1 MFLCAMKSELID
13 PKNRNQVE
21 CNLPSDE
28 LEALKILIQ
37 LQRDRII
44 TIKPC
49 DKGAGVIILDFE
61 EYVNVCNE
69 HLNLLQENPNDEMKP
84 FYHKIDSSQLDE
96 AKIKIKHVLEEALD
110 NKVITNTEYE
120 AMNPEN
126 KNPGKFYCTFKVH
139 KDHEEGRAPPPRPII
154 SGCGSIIEN
163 IGVFV
168 EYFVKNEATKHRSYL
183 QDTPDFLRQIEVL
196 NKRGILPINA
206 ILVTA
211 DVCGLFTNIPHQEC
225 IQTTQCALNERT
237 DPNMSTE
244 FIIRLLELILKYNIF
259 EYNGDLYQQDI
270 GTAMGSRPA
279 PSISNICMANKIDNQ
294 FIKMSIKYAKY
305 GEKALIFLK
314 RFLDDLFFVFCGST
328 KRLHEFMEEVNTI
341 HPNMKFTMKHTFTN
355 LEPQVSRC
363 QCPLSVSIPFLD
375 TSCMIKDGQI
385 IVDLYR
391 KPSDR
396 NRYLLP
402 DSCHP
407 DSCKKNIPFSLA
419 MRITR
424 ICSEIESREIRYN
437 ELLEMLL
444 ERNYPVG
451 MVKAAINKA
460 RSIPRHIALRPVAR
474 DTTNKR
480 PVFVVSWD
488 PRLPS
493 ISAIQNKHWRSM
505 SLVDPYLK
513 EVFPDPPL
521 VAYKRQKN
529 IRDYTIRAKVPPLLM
544 VRPRRVIPGM
554 RKCHRFC
561 LVCPYIKEGKEIK
574 GDNFTWKINKS
585 VTCDTYN
592 FIYLIECNK
601 ENCKSRYI
609 GESERKL
616 RERIMDHKGYITNKK
631 INQATGAHFNLPGHS
646 IDNLTVTI
654 VEKVK
659 KPDAEYRKEREKYFI
674 RKFNTFYRGMNR
686 MT

>member
-1 MFLCAMKSELID
+1 MEKVLNRGLNFCVLPLKLDLTQLLVDFKRFERTMIWHEFWYGREQSDNINRRLFKSKKTNHPKNYNIPKHLKMFLCAMKSELID

-69 HLNLLQENPNDEMKP
+69 HLNSLQENPNDEMKP

-168 EYFVKNEATKHRSYL
+168 EHFVKNEATKHRSYL

-279 PSISNICMANKIDNQ
+279 PSISNIFMANKIDDQ

-305 GEKALIFLK
+305 GEKSLIFLK
-314 RFLDDLFFVFCGST
+314 IFLDDLFFCI
-328 KRLHEFMEEVNTI
+328 LW
-341 HPNMKFTMKHTFTN
+341 
-355 LEPQVSRC
+355 
-363 QCPLSVSIPFLD
+363 
-375 TSCMIKDGQI
+375 
-385 IVDLYR
+385 
-391 KPSDR
+391 
-396 NRYLLP
+396 
-402 DSCHP
+402 
-407 DSCKKNIPFSLA
+407 
-419 MRITR
+419 
-424 ICSEIESREIRYN
+424 
-437 ELLEMLL
+437 
-444 ERNYPVG
+444 
-451 MVKAAINKA
+451 INKA
-460 RSIPRHIALRPVAR
+460 AP
-474 DTTNKR
+474 
-480 PVFVVSWD
+480 
-488 PRLPS
+488 
-493 ISAIQNKHWRSM
+493 
-505 SLVDPYLK
+505 
-513 EVFPDPPL
+513 
-521 VAYKRQKN
+521 
-529 IRDYTIRAKVPPLLM
+529 
-544 VRPRRVIPGM
+544 
-554 RKCHRFC
+554 
-561 LVCPYIKEGKEIK
+561 
-574 GDNFTWKINKS
+574 
-585 VTCDTYN
+585 
-592 FIYLIECNK
+592 
-601 ENCKSRYI
+601 
-609 GESERKL
+609 
-616 RERIMDHKGYITNKK
+616 
-631 INQATGAHFNLPGHS
+631 
-646 IDNLTVTI
+646 
-654 VEKVK
+654 
-659 KPDAEYRKEREKYFI
+659 
-674 RKFNTFYRGMNR
+674 
-686 MT
+686 